1 MESEKSDKNVKLWI
15 GNLDTKLDEFQLL
28 KILEQFGKISSFDF
42 LYHLNDRG
50 SRTPRGYAFVTYE
63 LVTSAMEAINVLH
76 KKKILTKVIFL
87 IINNIFIQ
95 GGSKEAW
102 FSNMAFLLYIIPYKI
117 DYHQTQWTWVNL
129 NSNWTDPCASL
140 CQCGKYRPEP
150 ILGFNFDGTAG
161 LFTVLGLS

>member
-76 KKKILTKVIFL
+76 KKKILTKVIYL
-87 IINNIFIQ
+87 TLNKIYIQ
-95 GGSKEAW
+95 GESKE
-102 FSNMAFLLYIIPYKI
+102 
-117 DYHQTQWTWVNL
+117 
-129 NSNWTDPCASL
+129 
-140 CQCGKYRPEP
+140 E
-150 ILGFNFDGTAG
+150 
-161 LFTVLGLS
+161 

>member
-50 SRTPRGYAFVTYE
+50 IRTPRGYAFVTYE

-76 KKKILTKVIFL
+76 KKKILTKVIYL
-87 IINNIFIQ
+87 TMNKIYIQ
-95 GGSKEAW
+95 GESKEEW
-102 FSNMAFLLYIIPYKI
+102 FSNMAFLLCI
-117 DYHQTQWTWVNL
+117 
-129 NSNWTDPCASL
+129 
-140 CQCGKYRPEP
+140 
-150 ILGFNFDGTAG
+150 
-161 LFTVLGLS
+161 